1 MIFIDFNLYSILSL
15 FYSYFY
21 LYLYLFIYLFFGH
34 EETNRHLF
42 GGKINGILKRGDF
55 IFRGTSH
62 ILLPCGDWLQEGK
75 KRKKER
81 KRKKGKKGE
90 KEVGFS
96 FSARRFLFEKWDWQH
111 AWGDGRILEGRRKK
125 E

>member
-34 EETNRHLF
+34 EETDHHLF
-42 GGKINGILKRGDF
+42 GRKINRILKRRDF
-55 IFRGTSH
+55 IFRGTAH
-62 ILLPCGDWLQEGK
+62 ILLPCGDRLQEGK

-81 KRKKGKKGE
+81 KRKKGNKGE

-96 FSARRFLFEKWDWQH
+96 FSARWFLFEKWD
-111 AWGDGRILEGRRKK
+111 
-125 E
+125 